1 PMKTLAFTE
10 LVGSRPGWF
19 NLTSG
24 VGRRPPRVSIADV
37 DRHLP
42 RAVRPPLPGRGGTAG
57 CHDRTR
63 KSFWWFQPGAR
74 TAARKAEVSACG
86 GPEPRRATRC
96 RIAVGAAPGA
106 IRVPATR
113 SRWARTHALQAAA
126 RSSR

>member
-1 PMKTLAFTE
+1 SRLIPMKTLAFTE

-63 KSFWWFQPGAR
+63 ESFRWFQPGAR

-86 GPEPRRATRC
+86 GPEPRRAPRC

-106 IRVPATR
+106 IRVAPGHVR
-113 SRWARTHALQAAA
+113 RARLTACRAL
-126 RSSR
+126 S